1 MIVKDEEKVIEQSLR
16 CTLPHVNSWCI
27 VDTGSTDNTKELIQT
42 ITAEYNIPGT
52 LYERPWIN
60 FGHNRT
66 EALEL
71 ARQEKSTWLFMMDA
85 DDIFIGSFPKELAK
99 KDGYTIQLSLSS
111 IQYRRTLLF
120 DSSKPWV
127 YKFPIHEYPYLG
139 EVTEIENLPESQCS
153 IQCRT
158 IGSRSQNP
166 NKYSDDAILL
176 EKEFERGEFEERAA
190 FYAAQSWK
198 DSGNV
203 DSAIQWY
210 LIRVSLGGWKEEKY
224 ISYLNLIRLTDDIQ
238 LKLDYAWKGLAI
250 CPERKEVPHALL
262 ESFRKASVWHIQAYA
277 IGLLAFRH
285 NLQNISNNTSLFIE
299 PDVYAYKFYDEFS
312 LTAFYTGHIQEAQ
325 DSVKLALDGAPKWEE
340 DRLLENIKCI
350 FA

>member
-1 MIVKDEEKVIEQSLR
+1 MIVKDEEAVIEQSLHF
-16 CTLPHVNSWCI
+16 TLPHVNSWCI
-27 VDTGSTDNTKELIQT
+27 IDTGSTDKTKELIQK
-42 ITAEYNIPGT
+42 ITADYKVPGT
-52 LYERPWIN
+52 LYERPWVN
-60 FGHNRT
+60 FGHNRS

-71 ARQEKSTWLFMMDA
+71 ARKEKATWLFMMDA
-85 DDIFIGSFPKELAK
+85 DDIFVGTFPKDLPQ
-99 KDGYTIQLSLSS
+99 KDGYTIQLVLGT
-111 IQYRRTLLF
+111 ICYRRILLF
-120 DSSKPWV
+120 NSSRPWM

-139 EVTEIENLPESQCS
+139 EVTDLDNLPESQCS

-176 EKEFERGEFEERAA
+176 EKEFERGEFEQRAA

-198 DSGNV
+198 DAGNV
-203 DSAIQWY
+203 ASAIQWY
-210 LIRVSLGGWKEEKY
+210 LIRVSLGGWKEEIY

-238 LKLDYAWKGLAI
+238 LKLDYAWKGLSI

-285 NLQNISNNTSLFIE
+285 DSQNKEASLFIE
-299 PDVYAYKFYDEFS
+299 PDVYTYKFYDEFS
-312 LTAFYTGHIQEAQ
+312 LTAFYTGHTKESQ
-325 DSVKLALDGAPKWEE
+325 DSIQLALKGAPKWEE
-340 DRLLENIKCI
+340 ERILENIKHI
-350 FA
+350 FS